1 MKAVHIYRLFLLRMI
16 TSSRLMW
23 ILGFIAGYTYAFSYP
38 IFQIAQKLNITLTP
52 FIMIFL
58 INDHSSHTVLLSGL
72 LFALTALDFQKEL
85 RQSLLMRSGYIS
97 YAIGYLLFILTV
109 VLLYEVFALILS
121 QVWILS
127 VTSWQNNWGT
137 GWEVLCSNDVLY
149 KFHITFIPDPSLI
162 ENCSAFDALT
172 LSICLECILMTILAI
187 LSSTVNTI
195 TRSVCGTLMSMV
207 VILSDM
213 ILYNMFPVSFQK
225 YSPVTLAM
233 LSSFVN
239 AEEGNGI
246 TYMYAVSYYVIALS
260 VLIISYFLIY
270 TLWLKKNKGGI
281 LA

>member
-1 MKAVHIYRLFLLRMI
+1 
-16 TSSRLMW
+16 
-23 ILGFIAGYTYAFSYP
+23 
-38 IFQIAQKLNITLTP
+38 
-52 FIMIFL
+52 MIFL

-207 VILSDM
+207 VILSDI

-239 AEEGNGI
+239 AEEANGI

-270 TLWLKKNKGGI
+270 TLWLKKTKEAY
-281 LA
+281 LRE